1 MPDYESFENTEKVL
15 VTGGAALGALAGLF
29 APAFFSI
36 KGLEFIQNKITDRQ
50 NKKKIVEMVMKN
62 PSVAQDFQ
70 ELVKKYKEGSLTMS
84 QGERQ
89 KYLVQ
94 LIEKIG
100 IDKLKKVAEE
110 EMKKVPE
117 MIDLPPVKKS
127 EWFYLLK
134 SER

>member
-1 MPDYESFENTEKVL
+1 MNGEESTIEKSMSGIVGL
-15 VTGGAALGALAGLF
+15 IGMAA
-29 APAFFSI
+29 P
-36 KGLEFIQNKITDRQ
+36 FIVSGIEDRV
-50 NKKKIVEMVMKN
+50 NRKKLINMVMKN
-62 PSVAQDFQ
+62 PSVANDFQ
-70 ELVKKYKEGSLTMS
+70 QLVEDYDQKKLTMS
-84 QGERQ
+84 EGEER
-89 KYLVQ
+89 KYMVKQ
-94 LIEKIG
+94 IKKIG